1 MAHLLLFQNG
11 YPKKGGKAPM
21 FDLTVENRVKAV
33 IQEVL
38 RVDESRLT
46 RETRF
51 REDLGA
57 DSLDLV
63 TLVMA
68 LEEEFKGS
76 ISEKDASA
84 MTTVGESIDFIAKMS
99 LAPSLSG
106 K

>member
-1 MAHLLLFQNG
+1 MIVQI
-11 YPKKGGKAPM
+11 KGGATPM
-21 FDLTVENRVKAV
+21 SDIITEARVKAV
-33 IQEVL
+33 IKEVL
-38 RVDESRLT
+38 KVDESRLT

-76 ISEKDASA
+76 ISEEDAAA
-84 MTTVGESIDFIAKMS
+84 MSTVGESIDFIAKMS
-99 LAPSLSG
+99 LAPSFSG
-106 K
+106 R

>member
-1 MAHLLLFQNG
+1 MD
-11 YPKKGGKAPM
+11 
-21 FDLTVENRVKAV
+21 DLIVENRVKA
-33 IQEVL
+33 IIKEVL

-46 RETRF
+46 RDTRF

-76 ISEKDASA
+76 ISEEEASA
-84 MTTVGESIDFIAKMS
+84 MTTVGESIDFIGKMS
-99 LAPSLSG
+99 LSPSFSG

>member
-1 MAHLLLFQNG
+1 M
-11 YPKKGGKAPM
+11 P
-21 FDLTVENRVKAV
+21 DISVENQVKAV
-33 IQEVL
+33 IKEVL
-38 RVDESRLT
+38 RVDGSRLT
-46 RETRF
+46 RDAKF

-76 ISEKDASA
+76 ISEEEASVMA
-84 MTTVGESIDFIAKMS
+84 TVGQAIDFIAKMRLS
-99 LAPSLSG
+99 PSLTG